1 MCFGKEIDAIRT
13 GSTLRLT
20 MNIIFKLIREALE
33 QARRERLVAELDE
46 RTLRDI
52 GFEAEANARR
62 DATRLPSYLG
72 MY

>member
-1 MCFGKEIDAIRT
+1 MN
-13 GSTLRLT
+13 TLFR
-20 MNIIFKLIREALE
+20 LIRAAIE
-33 QARRERLVAELDE
+33 QSRRERLVAELDE

-62 DATRLPSYLG
+62 DATRLPSHLG

>member
-1 MCFGKEIDAIRT
+1 MLRIFRLAYDAAINAQSQRAT
-13 GSTLRLT
+13 TRL
-20 MNIIFKLIREALE
+20 I
-33 QARRERLVAELDE
+33 QELDE

>member
-1 MCFGKEIDAIRT
+1 
-13 GSTLRLT
+13 
-20 MNIIFKLIREALE
+20 MNAIFKLIRGAIE
-33 QARRERLVAELDE
+33 QARRERLVDELDE

-62 DATRLPSYLG
+62 AATRLPSYLG

>member
-1 MCFGKEIDAIRT
+1 
-13 GSTLRLT
+13 
-20 MNIIFKLIREALE
+20 MNTIFRLIRAAIE